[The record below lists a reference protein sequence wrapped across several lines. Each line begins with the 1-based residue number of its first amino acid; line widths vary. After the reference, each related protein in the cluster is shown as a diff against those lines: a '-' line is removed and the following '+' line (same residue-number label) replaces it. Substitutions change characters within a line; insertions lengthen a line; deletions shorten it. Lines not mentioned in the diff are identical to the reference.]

1 MSAGVREQGVQWE
14 EKSGTR
20 GSQKDKKDTELKAR
34 TEGILVRGQRV
45 ERRYHRRFGK
55 CGTSWDL
62 RAGQQVPGCPARKSR
77 TPIS

>member
-1 MSAGVREQGVQWE
+1 MSAGSGAGGAMGG
-14 EKSGTR
+14 KSQVHG

-55 CGTSWDL
+55 CGTGWGS
-62 RAGQQVPGCPARKSR
+62 
-77 TPIS
+77 